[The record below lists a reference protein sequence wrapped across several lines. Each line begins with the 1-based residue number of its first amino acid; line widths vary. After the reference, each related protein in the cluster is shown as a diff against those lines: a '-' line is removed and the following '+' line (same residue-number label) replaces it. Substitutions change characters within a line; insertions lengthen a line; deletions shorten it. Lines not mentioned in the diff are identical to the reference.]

1 MPRPHRSDPTSCVRS
16 RSTVMPI
23 FTYFAVAGS
32 VLVASLFV
40 MGPTPEDGTRAVVT
54 SQRQG
59 LPKPWHPD
67 PTQIIIATPAP
78 APDMTP
84 EVVLAAQPKSA
95 VTKIDPSRRAVRS
108 LRRTG
113 DGGF

>member
-1 MPRPHRSDPTSCVRS
+1 
-16 RSTVMPI
+16 MPI

-40 MGPTPEDGTRAVVT
+40 MGPTPEDGTQAVVT

-67 PTQIIIATPAP
+67 PTQILIATPAP
-78 APDMTP
+78 ARDMTS
-84 EVVLAAQPKSA
+84 EAVLAAQPKSA
-95 VTKIDPSRRAVRS
+95 VTKIDPSRSAVRS
-108 LRRTG
+108 LRRRTG